1 MAKQQK
7 PRKTRR
13 TDKRK
18 LFTAILA
25 LVMVAA
31 LVLPLLSG
39 LLTLGMASESD
50 LKSQI
55 SSLKGDA
62 TQATARRKELEEQL
76 KAIEQDKA
84 KAMERKNILDQQ
96 LSSLDSQI
104 ANTQSQIDTY
114 NALIE
119 QTGLQLEEAQT
130 RESEAYDRFLTR
142 ARAMEEAG
150 EISYLS
156 ILFQA
161 NSYVDLLDRL
171 AMVDEI
177 VTYDN
182 TVVETLAAA
191 RTEVETTLADLNEA
205 KTGLD
210 EQKAALDAQR
220 AEQAEKVAQAE
231 AVLTELK
238 GQAAHAE
245 ALVAAEEAEE
255 KRINAAIAK
264 KQKELDQLI
273 ASKQIQFDP
282 GTGWYYPLP
291 KGNVSVTSLFGWRT
305 HPLTGK
311 PNNHSGTDIAAAGGT
326 PVYAAR
332 GGVVQTSA
340 YAPSSYGEY
349 VVINHGDG
357 YVTLYAHMQRG
368 SRTVKEGDIVK
379 QGQTLG
385 KVGMTGSASG
395 NHLHLELRINGVRQ
409 DARTLY
415 PSIQFKYPY
424 GTNNP

>member
-7 PRKTRR
+7 PRKSRKL
-13 TDKRK
+13 DKRR
-18 LFTAILA
+18 LFTAIMA
-25 LVMVAA
+25 LVMVVA
-31 LVLPLLSG
+31 LVLPLLGS

-55 SSLKGDA
+55 TSLKGDA
-62 TQATARRKELEEQL
+62 SEATARRKELEAQL
-76 KAIEQDKA
+76 KAIEKDAA

-96 LSSLDSQI
+96 LAVLEGQI
-104 ANTQSQIDTY
+104 SNTQRQIDAY
-114 NALIE
+114 NVLIE
-119 QTGLQLEEAQT
+119 DTETQLQEAQA
-130 RESEAYDRFLTR
+130 RESDAYDRFLTR

-161 NSYVDLLDRL
+161 DSYLDLLDRL

-191 RTEVETTLADLNEA
+191 RVEVENTLAELNEA
-205 KTGLD
+205 KDGLS
-210 EQKAALDAQR
+210 EQRTALDIQR
-220 AEQAEKVAQAE
+220 NEQAEKVAQAE
-231 AVLTELK
+231 AVLSELK
-238 GQAAHAE
+238 SQVAHAE

-264 KQKELDQLI
+264 KQKELDELI

-291 KGNVSVTSLFGWRT
+291 KDNVSVTSIFGWRT
-305 HPLTGK
+305 HPITKK
-311 PNNHSGTDIAAAGGT
+311 PNNHSGTDIAAPGGT

-340 YAPSSYGEY
+340 YASSSYGEY

-379 QGQTLG
+379 QGQVLG
-385 KVGMTGSASG
+385 KVGMTGSATG

-415 PSIQFKYPY
+415 PNVPFKYPY
-424 GTNNP
+424 GSSNS

>member
-1 MAKQQK
+1 MGKQK
-7 PRKTRR
+7 MPRKNRKV
-13 TDKRK
+13 DKRR

-25 LVMVAA
+25 MLMVAA
-31 LVLPLLSG
+31 LVLPLLSN
-39 LLTLGMASESD
+39 LVTLGMASESD
-50 LKSQI
+50 LKNQI

-62 TQATARRKELEEQL
+62 SEVTARRKELEAQL
-76 KAIEQDKA
+76 KAIQQDKA

-96 LSSLDSQI
+96 LASLDSQI
-104 ANTQSQIDTY
+104 ANTQSQIDAY
-114 NALIE
+114 NALID
-119 QTGLQLEEAQT
+119 QTDAQLQEAQT
-130 RESEAYDRFLTR
+130 REQEAHDRFLTR

-161 NSYVDLLDRL
+161 DSYVDLLDRL

-191 RTEVETTLADLNEA
+191 RVEVEETLAALNEA
-205 KTGLD
+205 KAGLD
-210 EQKAALDAQR
+210 EQKAALDEQR
-220 AEQAEKVAQAE
+220 GEQAEKVAQAE
-231 AVLTELK
+231 TILGELK
-238 GQAAHAE
+238 SQAAHAE

-255 KRINAAIAK
+255 RRINAAIAK
-264 KQKELDQLI
+264 KQKELDELI

-326 PVYAAR
+326 SIYAAR

-340 YAPSSYGEY
+340 YASSSYGEY

-379 QGQTLG
+379 QGQVIG
-385 KVGMTGSASG
+385 KVGMTGSATG

-415 PSIQFKYPY
+415 PNVPFKYPY

>member
-7 PRKTRR
+7 PRKSRKL
-13 TDKRK
+13 DKRR
-18 LFTAILA
+18 LFTAIMA
-25 LVMVAA
+25 LVMVVA
-31 LVLPLLSG
+31 LVLPLLGS

-55 SSLKGDA
+55 TSLKGDA
-62 TQATARRKELEEQL
+62 SEATARRKELEAQL
-76 KAIEQDKA
+76 KAIEKDAA
-84 KAMERKNILDQQ
+84 KVMERKNILDQQ
-96 LSSLDSQI
+96 LAVLEGQI
-104 ANTQSQIDTY
+104 SNTQRQIDAY
-114 NALIE
+114 NVLIE
-119 QTGLQLEEAQT
+119 DTETQLQEAQA
-130 RESEAYDRFLTR
+130 RESDAYDRFLTR

-161 NSYVDLLDRL
+161 DSYLDLLDRL

-191 RTEVETTLADLNEA
+191 RVEVENTLAELNEA
-205 KTGLD
+205 KDGLS
-210 EQKAALDAQR
+210 EQRTALDIQR
-220 AEQAEKVAQAE
+220 NEQAEKVAQAE
-231 AVLTELK
+231 AVLSELK
-238 GQAAHAE
+238 SQVAHAE

-264 KQKELDQLI
+264 KQKELDELI

-291 KGNVSVTSLFGWRT
+291 KGNVSVTSIFGWRT
-305 HPLTGK
+305 HPITKK
-311 PNNHSGTDIAAAGGT
+311 PNNHSGTDIAAPGGT
-326 PVYAAR
+326 SVYAAR

-340 YAPSSYGEY
+340 YASSSYGEY

-379 QGQTLG
+379 QGQVLG
-385 KVGMTGSASG
+385 KVGMTGSATG

-415 PSIQFKYPY
+415 PNVPFKYPY
-424 GTNNP
+424 GSSNS

>member
-7 PRKTRR
+7 PRKSRKL
-13 TDKRK
+13 DKRR
-18 LFTAILA
+18 LFTAIMA
-25 LVMVAA
+25 LVMVVA
-31 LVLPLLSG
+31 LVLPLLGS

-55 SSLKGDA
+55 TSLKGDA
-62 TQATARRKELEEQL
+62 SEATARRKELEAQL
-76 KAIEQDKA
+76 KAIEKDAA

-96 LSSLDSQI
+96 LAVLEGQI
-104 ANTQSQIDTY
+104 SNTQRQIDAY
-114 NALIE
+114 NVLIGE
-119 QTGLQLEEAQT
+119 TETQLQEAQT
-130 RESEAYDRFLTR
+130 RESDAYDRFLTR

-161 NSYVDLLDRL
+161 DSYLDLLDRL

-191 RTEVETTLADLNEA
+191 RVEVENTLAELNEA
-205 KTGLD
+205 KDGLS
-210 EQKAALDAQR
+210 EQRTALDIQR
-220 AEQAEKVAQAE
+220 SEQAEKVAQAE
-231 AVLTELK
+231 AVLSELK
-238 GQAAHAE
+238 SQVAHAE

-264 KQKELDQLI
+264 KQKELDELI

-291 KGNVSVTSLFGWRT
+291 KDNVSVTSVFGWRT
-305 HPLTGK
+305 HPITKK
-311 PNNHSGTDIAAAGGT
+311 PNNHSGTDIAAPGGT

-340 YAPSSYGEY
+340 YASSSYGEY

-379 QGQTLG
+379 QGQVLG
-385 KVGMTGSASG
+385 KVGMTGSATG

-415 PSIQFKYPY
+415 PNVPFKYPY
-424 GTNNP
+424 GSSNS

>member
-7 PRKTRR
+7 PRKSRKL
-13 TDKRK
+13 DKRR
-18 LFTAILA
+18 LFTAIMA
-25 LVMVAA
+25 LVMVVA
-31 LVLPLLSG
+31 LVLPLLGS

-55 SSLKGDA
+55 TSLKGDA
-62 TQATARRKELEEQL
+62 SEATARRKELEAQL
-76 KAIEQDKA
+76 KAIEKDAA

-96 LSSLDSQI
+96 LAVLEGQI
-104 ANTQSQIDTY
+104 SNTQRQIDAY
-114 NALIE
+114 NVLIGE
-119 QTGLQLEEAQT
+119 TETQLQEAQT
-130 RESEAYDRFLTR
+130 RESDAYDRFLTR

-161 NSYVDLLDRL
+161 DSYLDLLDRL

-191 RTEVETTLADLNEA
+191 RVEVENTLAELNEA
-205 KTGLD
+205 KDGLS
-210 EQKAALDAQR
+210 EQRTALDIQR
-220 AEQAEKVAQAE
+220 NEQAEKVAQAE
-231 AVLTELK
+231 AVLSELK
-238 GQAAHAE
+238 SQVAHAE

-264 KQKELDQLI
+264 KQKELDELI

-291 KGNVSVTSLFGWRT
+291 KGNVSVTSIFGWRT
-305 HPLTGK
+305 HPITKK
-311 PNNHSGTDIAAAGGT
+311 PNNHSGTDIAAPGGT

-340 YAPSSYGEY
+340 YASSSYGEY

-379 QGQTLG
+379 QGQVLG
-385 KVGMTGSASG
+385 KVGMTGSATG

-415 PSIQFKYPY
+415 PNVPFKYPY
-424 GTNNP
+424 GSSNS

>member
-7 PRKTRR
+7 PRKSRKL
-13 TDKRK
+13 DKRR
-18 LFTAILA
+18 LFTAIMA
-25 LVMVAA
+25 LVMVVA
-31 LVLPLLSG
+31 LVLPLLGS

-55 SSLKGDA
+55 TSLKGDA
-62 TQATARRKELEEQL
+62 SEATARRKELEAQL
-76 KAIEQDKA
+76 KAIEKDAA

-96 LSSLDSQI
+96 LAVLEGQI
-104 ANTQSQIDTY
+104 SNTQRQIDAY
-114 NALIE
+114 NVLIGE
-119 QTGLQLEEAQT
+119 TETQLQEAQT
-130 RESEAYDRFLTR
+130 RESDAYDRFLTR

-161 NSYVDLLDRL
+161 DSYLDLLDRL

-191 RTEVETTLADLNEA
+191 RVEVENTLAELNEA
-205 KTGLD
+205 KDGLS
-210 EQKAALDAQR
+210 EQRTALDIQR
-220 AEQAEKVAQAE
+220 NEQAEKVAQAE
-231 AVLTELK
+231 AVLSELK
-238 GQAAHAE
+238 SQVAHAE

-264 KQKELDQLI
+264 KQKELDELI

-291 KGNVSVTSLFGWRT
+291 KGNVSVTSIFGWRT
-305 HPLTGK
+305 HPITKK
-311 PNNHSGTDIAAAGGT
+311 PNNHSGTDIAAPGGT
-326 PVYAAR
+326 SVYAAR

-340 YAPSSYGEY
+340 YASSSYGEY
-349 VVINHGDG
+349 VVINHEIG
-357 YVTLYAHMQRG
+357 R
-368 SRTVKEGDIVK
+368 
-379 QGQTLG
+379 
-385 KVGMTGSASG
+385 ASCRERVFG
-395 NHLHLELRINGVRQ
+395 LV
-409 DARTLY
+409 
-415 PSIQFKYPY
+415 
-424 GTNNP
+424 